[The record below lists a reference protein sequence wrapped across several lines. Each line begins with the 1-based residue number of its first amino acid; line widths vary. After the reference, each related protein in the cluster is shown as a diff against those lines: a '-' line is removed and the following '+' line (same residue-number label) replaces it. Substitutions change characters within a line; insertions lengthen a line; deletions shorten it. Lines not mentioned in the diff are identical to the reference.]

1 MTPDSRKNMVMLNVS
16 QERRE
21 GCKRAEQG
29 MGWEILYDQ
38 NVKHGF
44 IYVREIKVSQKNSAP
59 LVPQIVFDWN
69 PNIFVS

>member
-44 IYVREIKVSQKNSAP
+44 IIC
-59 LVPQIVFDWN
+59 
-69 PNIFVS
+69 

>member
-21 GCKRAEQG
+21 GYKRAEQG

-38 NVKHGF
+38 IVKHGF
-44 IYVREIKVSQKNSAP
+44 IICREIKASQKKCHSQLFFKAKS
-59 LVPQIVFDWN
+59 Q
-69 PNIFVS
+69 